1 MFYTYVLRSSST
13 GNLYKGQTDNL
24 ERRISIHNR
33 GLSNY
38 TKNRGPWKLVYS
50 EEFDSRRKAIKREL
64 FLKSGKGRE
73 VYPELYIEL
82 VEM

>member
-1 MFYTYVLRSSST
+1 MFYTYVLRSGST

-24 ERRISIHNR
+24 ERRISMHNK

-38 TKNRGPWKLVYS
+38 TKNRDPWKLVYS
-50 EEFDSRRKAIKREL
+50 EEFDSRREAIKHER

-73 VYPELYIEL
+73 FLKSIL
-82 VEM
+82 DN